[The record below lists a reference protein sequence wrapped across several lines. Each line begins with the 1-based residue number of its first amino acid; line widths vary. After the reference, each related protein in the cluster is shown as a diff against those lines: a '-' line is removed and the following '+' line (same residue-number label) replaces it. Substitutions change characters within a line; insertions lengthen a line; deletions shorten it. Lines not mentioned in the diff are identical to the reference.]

1 MFFPTETELTMMRSR
16 RTAESI
22 DRAQTTK
29 KSSRGRKPKS
39 QLAESNEG
47 EEVEYAEK
55 GQKFAMAAATTKS
68 LQDIL
73 KASRD
78 ARGSQAKVYLN
89 RELLDANFTHLL
101 YANENGRN
109 STSEAP
115 GLLADWL
122 KRNPIK
128 HGYGPN
134 LS

>member
-1 MFFPTETELTMMRSR
+1 MMRSR

-39 QLAESNEG
+39 QLAEYNEG

>member
-1 MFFPTETELTMMRSR
+1 MSDHTEGIEVDFNYCEFGHLVGYDGYCDECANEASPDTNAEQSLKELVDGTRE
-16 RTAESI
+16 TI
-22 DRAQTTK
+22 K
-29 KSSRGRKPKS
+29 I
-39 QLAESNEG
+39 
-47 EEVEYAEK
+47 
-55 GQKFAMAAATTKS
+55 AMAAATTKS

>member
-1 MFFPTETELTMMRSR
+1 MMRSR

-73 KASRD
+73 EASRD

>member
-1 MFFPTETELTMMRSR
+1 MRSR

-39 QLAESNEG
+39 QLAESNGPEG
-47 EEVEYAEK
+47 DEEEESAEK
-55 GQKFAMAAATTKS
+55 GQKIAMAAATTKS

>member
-1 MFFPTETELTMMRSR
+1 MRSR

-39 QLAESNEG
+39 QLAEYNEG

>member
-1 MFFPTETELTMMRSR
+1 
-16 RTAESI
+16 
-22 DRAQTTK
+22 
-29 KSSRGRKPKS
+29 
-39 QLAESNEG
+39 
-47 EEVEYAEK
+47 
-55 GQKFAMAAATTKS
+55 MAAATTKS

>member
-1 MFFPTETELTMMRSR
+1 MMRSR
-16 RTAESI
+16 RTPESI

-29 KSSRGRKPKS
+29 KSRRGRQPKN
-39 QLAESNEG
+39 QLAESD
-47 EEVEYAEK
+47 EEESAEK
-55 GQKFAMAAATTKS
+55 EPKIAMAAATTKS